1 MKNIFK
7 DIKIDPTK
15 VLGIAVTALGIAGTL
30 LSNKLEDRKMNDP
43 KSELKDDILKQIDKE
58 S

>member
-30 LSNKLEDRKMNDP
+30 LSNKLEDRKINDL

>member
-7 DIKIDPTK
+7 DIKFDPTK

-30 LSNKLEDRKMNDP
+30 LSNKLEDRKMNDL
-43 KSELKDDILKQIDKE
+43 KSELKDDILKQINKE

>member
-15 VLGIAVTALGIAGTL
+15 VLGIAVTTLGIAGTL
-30 LSNKLEDRKMNDP
+30 LSSKLEDRKMNDL
-43 KSELKDDILKQIDKE
+43 KSELKDDILKQINKK

>member
-15 VLGIAVTALGIAGTL
+15 VLGIAVTVLGIAGTL
-30 LSNKLEDRKMNDP
+30 LSSKLEDRKMNDL
-43 KSELKDDILKQIDKE
+43 KSELKDDILKQINKE

>member
-15 VLGIAVTALGIAGTL
+15 VLGIAVTALGVAGTL
-30 LSNKLEDRKMNDP
+30 LSNKLEDRKMNDL
-43 KSELKDDILKQIDKE
+43 KSELKDDILKQINKE

>member
-30 LSNKLEDRKMNDP
+30 LSNKLEDRKMNDL
-43 KSELKDDILKQIDKE
+43 KSELKDDILKQINKE

>member
-30 LSNKLEDRKMNDP
+30 LSNKLEDRKMNDL

>member
-15 VLGIAVTALGIAGTL
+15 VLGIVVTALGIAGTL
-30 LSNKLEDRKMNDP
+30 LSNKLEDRKMNDL
-43 KSELKDDILKQIDKE
+43 KSELKDDILKQINKE

>member
-30 LSNKLEDRKMNDP
+30 LSGKLEESKMKD
-43 KSELKDDILKQIDKE
+43 LKDEVTKDVLKQINK
-58 S
+58 

>member
-7 DIKIDPTK
+7 DIKIEPTK

-30 LSNKLEDRKMNDP
+30 LSNKLEDRKMNDL
-43 KSELKDDILKQIDKE
+43 KGELKDDILKQINKE

>member
-7 DIKIDPTK
+7 DIKIDPTR
-15 VLGIAVTALGIAGTL
+15 VLGIAVTALGVAGTL
-30 LSNKLEDRKMNDP
+30 LSNKLEDRKMNDL
-43 KSELKDDILKQIDKE
+43 KSELKDDILKQIKKE

>member
-1 MKNIFK
+1 MKNIFR

-30 LSNKLEDRKMNDP
+30 LSNKLEDRKMNDL
-43 KSELKDDILKQIDKE
+43 KSELKDDILKQINKE

>member
-30 LSNKLEDRKMNDP
+30 LSSKLEDRKMNDL
-43 KSELKDDILKQIDKE
+43 KSELKDDILKQINKE

>member
-15 VLGIAVTALGIAGTL
+15 LLGIAVTALGIAGTL
-30 LSNKLEDRKMNDP
+30 LSNKLEDRKMNDL

>member
-30 LSNKLEDRKMNDP
+30 LSNKLEDRKMNDL
-43 KSELKDDILKQIDKE
+43 KSELKDDILKKINKE

>member
-15 VLGIAVTALGIAGTL
+15 VLGIAVTALGVAGTL
-30 LSNKLEDRKMNDP
+30 LSSKLEDRKMNDL
-43 KSELKDDILKQIDKE
+43 KSELKDDILKQINKE

>member
-15 VLGIAVTALGIAGTL
+15 VLGIAVTALGVAGTL
-30 LSNKLEDRKMNDP
+30 LSSKLEDRKMDDL
-43 KSELKDDILKQIDKE
+43 KSELKDDILKQINKE

>member
-30 LSNKLEDRKMNDP
+30 LSNKLEDRKMNDL
-43 KSELKDDILKQIDKE
+43 KSELKDDILKQINKK

>member
-7 DIKIDPTK
+7 DIKIDLTK

-30 LSNKLEDRKMNDP
+30 LSNKLEDRKMNDL
-43 KSELKDDILKQIDKE
+43 KSELKDDILKQINKE

>member
-7 DIKIDPTK
+7 YIKIDPTK
-15 VLGIAVTALGIAGTL
+15 VLGIAVAALGIAGTL
-30 LSNKLEDRKMNDP
+30 LSNKLEDRKMNDL
-43 KSELKDDILKQIDKE
+43 KSELKDDILKQINKE

>member
-15 VLGIAVTALGIAGTL
+15 VLGIAVTALGLAGTL
-30 LSNKLEDRKMNDP
+30 LSNKLEDRKMNDL
-43 KSELKDDILKQIDKE
+43 KGELKDDILKQINKK

>member
-1 MKNIFK
+1 MKNVLK

-15 VLGIAVTALGIAGTL
+15 VLGIAVTALGVAGTL
-30 LSNKLEDRKMNDP
+30 LSNKLEDRKMNDL
-43 KSELKDDILKQIDKE
+43 KSELKDDILKQIKKE

>member
-15 VLGIAVTALGIAGTL
+15 VLGIAVTALGLAGTL
-30 LSNKLEDRKMNDP
+30 LSNKLEDRKMNDL
-43 KSELKDDILKQIDKE
+43 KSELKDDILKQINKK

>member
-15 VLGIAVTALGIAGTL
+15 VLGIAVTALGITGTL
-30 LSNKLEDRKMNDP
+30 LSNKLEDRKMNDL
-43 KSELKDDILKQIDKE
+43 KSELKDDILKQINKE

>member
-1 MKNIFK
+1 MKNVFK

-15 VLGIAVTALGIAGTL
+15 VLGIAVTALGVAGTL
-30 LSNKLEDRKMNDP
+30 LSNKLEDRKMNDL
-43 KSELKDDILKQIDKE
+43 KSELKDDILKQIKKE

>member
-15 VLGIAVTALGIAGTL
+15 VLGIAVTALGVAGTL
-30 LSNKLEDRKMNDP
+30 LSSKLEDRKMNDL

>member
-1 MKNIFK
+1 MKNVFK

-15 VLGIAVTALGIAGTL
+15 VLGIAVTALGVAGTL
-30 LSNKLEDRKMNDP
+30 LSNKLEDRKMNDL
-43 KSELKDDILKQIDKE
+43 KSELKDDILKQINKE

>member
-15 VLGIAVTALGIAGTL
+15 VLGIAVIALGIAGTL
-30 LSNKLEDRKMNDP
+30 LSNKLEDRKMNDL

>member
-15 VLGIAVTALGIAGTL
+15 LLGIAVTALGIAGTL
-30 LSNKLEDRKMNDP
+30 LSNKLEDRKMNDL
-43 KSELKDDILKQIDKE
+43 KSELKDDILKQINKE